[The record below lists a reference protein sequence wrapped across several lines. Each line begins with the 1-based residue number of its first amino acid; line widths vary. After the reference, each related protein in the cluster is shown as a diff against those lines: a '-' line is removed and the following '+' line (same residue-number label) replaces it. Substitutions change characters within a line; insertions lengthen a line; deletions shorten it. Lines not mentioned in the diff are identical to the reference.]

1 MALSFDEFIGAF
13 LGKITAYDY
22 VDIDEEEF
30 YQQVDQF
37 LFSACADFE
46 NIFRRRTGLSFA
58 NRDLDDRCFNWDL
71 PDYIDQYNHQRID
84 DIITKEEIIDIISEG
99 MVLKW
104 LKSFLFTSDTFEL
117 SNFVRTKDFSPYSP
131 SNFIGTMKE
140 LYDTTEAKYKNM
152 INTFSYQHGELHKLH
167 M

>member
-1 MALSFDEFIGAF
+1 MSTSFNTFIDAF
-13 LGKITAYDY
+13 LNKITAYDY
-22 VDIDEEEF
+22 VDIDEYIF

-46 NIFRRRTGLSFA
+46 NIFRRRTGFSFSDK
-58 NRDLDDRCFNWDL
+58 NLEDRSFNWDL
-71 PDYIDQYNHQRID
+71 PDYIDKYNHQRLED
-84 DIITKEEIIDIISEG
+84 VIIKEEVINIISEG

-117 SNFVRTKDFSPYSP
+117 GNFLKTKDFSPYSP
-131 SNFIGTMKE
+131 SNFINTMNG
-140 LYDTTEAKYKNM
+140 LYMATQANYKNL
-152 INTFSYQHGELHKLH
+152 IKEFSYQHGELHKLH